1 MGKCI
6 CGKTF
11 KTYNGLRSHTYV
23 CQITNNKTNE
33 KNIRDIPSQAE
44 LWKMVSK
51 LIVDNEKMK
60 NEIKQ
65 LRTSI
70 LYQQRKIP
78 IMELLKEKSF
88 PQQTYT
94 TWVDSIAIT
103 QEMLNIVFKDGQLKG
118 VILALESCIECLNE
132 REMFMRAFTH
142 KRDMLYIYCKTGW
155 EIMSPETIKQLW
167 QLLIR
172 KFIMQFNEWEKD
184 PKIIKLIEN
193 DDTDVYLKNFNKTI
207 GMRVNTLTA
216 INKIRHALYEYLKCD
231 PIKFV
236 SF

>member
-1 MGKCI
+1 MAKCI

-23 CQITNNKTNE
+23 CQITNNKTYE
-33 KNIRDIPSQAE
+33 KNMRDIPSQGE

-60 NEIKQ
+60 MEIKQ
-65 LRTSI
+65 LRSSI

-94 TWVDSIAIT
+94 TWIDSIAIT

-118 VILALESCIECLNE
+118 VILALESCIERLNE
-132 REMFMRAFTH
+132 REMFIRAFTH
-142 KRDMLYIYCKTGW
+142 KRNVLYIYRKTGW
-155 EIMSPETIKQLW
+155 EIMSSETIKKLW
-167 QLLIR
+167 QLLTR
-172 KFIMQFNEWEKD
+172 KFIMKFNEWEKD
-184 PKIIKLIEN
+184 PKIIKQIEN
-193 DDTDVYLKNFNKTI
+193 DDTDIYLKNFNKTI
-207 GMRVNTLTA
+207 GMKVTLLTA
-216 INKIRHALYEYLKCD
+216 INKIQHALYEYLKCD
-231 PIKFV
+231 TIKIV
-236 SF
+236 SL

>member
-1 MGKCI
+1 MAEPSKLIMVYG
-6 CGKTF
+6 
-11 KTYNGLRSHTYV
+11 SHTYV
-23 CQITNNKTNE
+23 CQITNNKTYE
-33 KNIRDIPSQAE
+33 KNIRDIPSQGE

-51 LIVDNEKMK
+51 LIVDNKKMK

-65 LRTSI
+65 LRSSI

-78 IMELLKEKSF
+78 IMELLKEKSS
-88 PQQTYT
+88 PQQTYA
-94 TWVDSIAIT
+94 TWIDSIAIT

-118 VILALESCIECLNE
+118 VILALESCIERLNE

-142 KRDMLYIYCKTGW
+142 KRDMLYIYRKTGW
-155 EIMSPETIKQLW
+155 EIMSPEIIKQLW
-167 QLLIR
+167 QLLTR
-172 KFIMQFNEWEKD
+172 KFIMQFNEWEKE

-193 DDTDVYLKNFNKTI
+193 DDTDIYLKNFNKTI
-207 GMRVNTLTA
+207 DMKVNTSTA

>member
-1 MGKCI
+1 MAKCI

-23 CQITNNKTNE
+23 CQITNNKTYE
-33 KNIRDIPSQAE
+33 KNIRDIPSQGE

-65 LRTSI
+65 LRSSI

-78 IMELLKEKSF
+78 IMELLKKKSF
-88 PQQTYT
+88 PKQTYT
-94 TWVDSIAIT
+94 IWKDSIVIT

-118 VILALESCIECLNE
+118 VILALESCIERLNE
-132 REMFMRAFTH
+132 REMFIRAFTH
-142 KRDMLYIYCKTGW
+142 KRDMLYIYRKTGW
-155 EIMSPETIKQLW
+155 EIMSPETIKKLW
-167 QLLIR
+167 QLLTR
-172 KFIMQFNEWEKD
+172 KFIMKFNEWEKD
-184 PKIIKLIEN
+184 PKIIKQIEN
-193 DDTDVYLKNFNKTI
+193 DDIDIYLKNFNKTI
-207 GMRVNTLTA
+207 GMKVTPLTA
-216 INKIRHALYEYLKCD
+216 INNIRHALYEYLKCD

>member
-23 CQITNNKTNE
+23 CQITNNKTYE
-33 KNIRDIPSQAE
+33 KNIRDIPSQGE

-51 LIVDNEKMK
+51 LIADNEKMK

-65 LRTSI
+65 LRSSI

-94 TWVDSIAIT
+94 TWVDSIDNYT
-103 QEMLNIVFKDGQLKG
+103 RNVK
-118 VILALESCIECLNE
+118 
-132 REMFMRAFTH
+132 
-142 KRDMLYIYCKTGW
+142 YC
-155 EIMSPETIKQLW
+155 
-167 QLLIR
+167 
-172 KFIMQFNEWEKD
+172 F
-184 PKIIKLIEN
+184 
-193 DDTDVYLKNFNKTI
+193 
-207 GMRVNTLTA
+207 
-216 INKIRHALYEYLKCD
+216 
-231 PIKFV
+231 
-236 SF
+236 